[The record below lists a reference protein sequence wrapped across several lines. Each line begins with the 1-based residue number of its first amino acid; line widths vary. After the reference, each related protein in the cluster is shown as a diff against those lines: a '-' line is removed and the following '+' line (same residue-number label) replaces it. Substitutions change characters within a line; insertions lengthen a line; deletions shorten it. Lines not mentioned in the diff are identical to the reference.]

1 MKTKTELII
10 SLRKAYFWDLD
21 RSDPD
26 SEVSDRLIIERVFS
40 LGDLKEIR
48 MIIDYYGKKKTIEV
62 LSSLNYL
69 DPKTLNFV
77 SKLFNRPRKRF
88 KCYIRKLSTTQHWN

>member
-1 MKTKTELII
+1 MKTKTELIG
-10 SLRKAYFWDLD
+10 SLRKSYFWDLD
-21 RSDPD
+21 KSNPG

-40 LGDLKEIR
+40 LGDIKEIR
-48 MIIDYYGKKKTIEV
+48 MITGYYGEKRTVSI

-77 SKLFNRPRKRF
+77 SKLFNRPRKQF
-88 KCYIRKLSTTQHWN
+88 KCYIRRQSMPQLWN